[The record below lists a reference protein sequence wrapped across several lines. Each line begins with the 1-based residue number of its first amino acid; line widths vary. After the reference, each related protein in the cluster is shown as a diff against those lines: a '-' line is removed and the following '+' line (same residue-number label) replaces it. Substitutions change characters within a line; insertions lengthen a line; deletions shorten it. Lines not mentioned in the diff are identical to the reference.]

1 MMSAQSR
8 AQGEP
13 ATPDGD
19 VALRLVSQPVNDLPP
34 LTYQQERLVH
44 VEDEFPHYQR
54 HHRLFA
60 VLELKGLIDL
70 AALSYSANALW
81 TRHDA
86 FRFRLGR
93 TSAGYHAIFDDA
105 KSNYALEPE
114 DLTLDDE
121 AAFQYVYEQAIA
133 PYDPPSGNVCRG
145 RLFRLGPER
154 HWLLLA
160 AHHIIFD
167 YWSMGIVVQELG
179 AAYRDGLSAK
189 PAPLQVV
196 SPSIRDYAVWQR
208 SGEFADLRERQ
219 RPFWRALLAKPIPR
233 SELLFYPEKRDRLDY
248 DPLQLIVSIG
258 APTIARTND
267 YARERSLTLY
277 MVLLGAFA
285 ITLRYFGAA
294 ERLLIAAPISNR
306 TDSRWKRLIG
316 VLSGMVPLVLAA
328 PATHTLDAF
337 FSDLKSVVT
346 GAVAHQDVQFQ
357 EFSQL
362 AGAPLDYQFMF
373 QIQNAPIPAFE
384 LGSISVSPVRVD
396 YGNDC
401 VDVSLLLTQSPDMS
415 GDRTGLS
422 GYFTIDKNLIS
433 EDEAHRMWAI
443 YLGILERITGGVGG
457 TIRSVVED
465 VRRSA

>member
-1 MMSAQSR
+1 MSVQSR
-8 AQGEP
+8 TQGGP
-13 ATPDGD
+13 TTPDGD
-19 VALRLVSQPVNDLPP
+19 VAMRLFPQPANDLTP
-34 LTYQQERLVH
+34 LTYQQERLVE
-44 VEDEFPHYQR
+44 VEDVFPHYQR

-60 VLELKGLIDL
+60 VLELRGSIDL
-70 AALSYSANALW
+70 AALNYSANALW

-93 TSAGYHAIFDDA
+93 NRAGYHAIFDDTTF
-105 KSNYALEPE
+105 SHTLEPE
-114 DLTLDDE
+114 DLTLDDD

-133 PYDPPSGNVCRG
+133 PYDPLSGDVCRA

-189 PAPLQVV
+189 PPLHVV
-196 SPSIRDYAVWQR
+196 SPSIRDYALWQR
-208 SGEFADLRERQ
+208 SREFADLRERQ
-219 RPFWRALLAKPIPR
+219 RPFWRALLAEPIPR
-233 SELLFYPEKRDRLDY
+233 SELLFYPQKHDLPDY

-258 APTIARTND
+258 APMIARTND

-277 MVLLGAFA
+277 MVLLGTFV
-285 ITLRYFGAA
+285 IMLRYFGAA
-294 ERLLIAAPISNR
+294 ERLVIAAPISNR

-328 PATHTLDAF
+328 APTHTLDAF
-337 FSDLKSVVT
+337 FADLKSVVT
-346 GAVAHQDVQFQ
+346 GAIAHQDVQFQ

-362 AGAPLDYQFMF
+362 ACAPFDYQFMF

-384 LGSISVSPVRVD
+384 LGSLSVNPVRVD

-422 GYFTIDKNLIS
+422 GYFTVDKTLIS
-433 EDEAHRMWAI
+433 EDEAHRMWAV
-443 YLGILERITGGVGG
+443 YLAILERITGGAGG
-457 TIRSVVED
+457 IIQSAVED